1 MKADEGV
8 RSSGAMSER
17 QRRLALNEAVFRDVN
32 ERIRNTHERFELNPS
47 TLDLVCECGQ
57 IDCTERLTMSLADY
71 EGVRADARQF
81 AIVPGHD
88 DDAVEVILARR
99 DTYDLVRKRPGEPAE
114 VAEATDPR
122 A

>member
-32 ERIRNTHERFELNPS
+32 ERIRDTHERFELNPA

-71 EGVRADARQF
+71 EGVRADPRQF

-88 DDAVEVILARR
+88 DEAVEVILARR